1 MRLRGRGEPVG
12 AARSNFFVD
21 LPRRS
26 TYESM
31 SDIPNWTRRLCGWAS
46 QTTGPRDW
54 GFVRSNPRFLEGL
67 AVIPRED
74 RPAEL
79 TLAVF
84 SALRVLL

>member
-31 SDIPNWTRRLCGWAS
+31 SDHPQLDT
-46 QTTGPRDW
+46 QTVW
-54 GFVRSNPRFLEGL
+54 VGL
-67 AVIPRED
+67 ANY
-74 RPAEL
+74 RPAGL
-79 TLAVF
+79 GLC
-84 SALRVLL
+84 